1 MQYKDTSQQAFL
13 IIYVRASQSPDS
25 GPGGNSIRTR
35 LHLIFQTHS
44 YHSDLCA
51 VCVEQTLLFYY
62 NKSVVKIV
70 FFLLHID
77 YNLYNQFYYKY
88 NG

>member
-1 MQYKDTSQQAFL
+1 MKNNHGF
-13 IIYVRASQSPDS
+13 II
-25 GPGGNSIRTR
+25 I
-35 LHLIFQTHS
+35 
-44 YHSDLCA
+44 
-51 VCVEQTLLFYY
+51 
-62 NKSVVKIV
+62 SVVKFF

>member
-1 MQYKDTSQQAFL
+1 MKNNHGF
-13 IIYVRASQSPDS
+13 II
-25 GPGGNSIRTR
+25 I
-35 LHLIFQTHS
+35 
-44 YHSDLCA
+44 
-51 VCVEQTLLFYY
+51 
-62 NKSVVKIV
+62 KVKIV